1 MTRGFHVAEQI
12 DARPEEVWSALTDF
26 TNARRWM
33 NGVEEM
39 VQETSGAL
47 GLGTRFRF
55 RSRGHVHHTVVTEF
69 VPGQKIALTSTQGGI
84 TATYI
89 YSVLPSDRGSTITL
103 NATCTA
109 KGYWK
114 LVHPL
119 IAYAMK
125 RADSRQLANLTAEI
139 RQKA

>member
-1 MTRGFHVAEQI
+1 MTRGFHVAEQFG
-12 DARPEEVWSALTDF
+12 APPEEVWSALTDF
-26 TNARRWM
+26 ANAQRWM

-39 VQETSGAL
+39 VQETSGGL

-69 VPGQKIALTSTQGGI
+69 EARQKIALTSTQGGI
-84 TATYI
+84 TATYV
-89 YSVLPSDRGSTITL
+89 YRVLPSGCGSTITL
-103 NATCTA
+103 DATCTA
-109 KGYWK
+109 QGYWK
-114 LVHPL
+114 LLRPL

-125 RADSRQLANLTAEI
+125 RGDSRQLANLAAVM